1 MTLSAYSASEE
12 KINWQSHA
20 LGAFLSVIA
29 LGAMIMQSQN
39 VTAITA
45 ATIYGVSL
53 LLMFTSSTCYHAV
66 RSTRTKAILK
76 KLDHSAIYLLIAG
89 TYTPF
94 LLVALGGYWALVG
107 MLCIWGLAAFGV
119 IFKLTAKVPRP
130 KVSLATYLVM
140 GWIALAFVYPLY
152 LALPG
157 AALWLLVI
165 GGVLFSV
172 GTVFYSAKHRQFSHA
187 IWHVFVMVACLCHFL
202 AIYLY
207 VL

>member
-1 MTLSAYSASEE
+1 MNKGAYSPIEE
-12 KINWQSHA
+12 KINWLSHGIGA
-20 LGAFLSVIA
+20 LLSVFALIA
-29 LGAMIMQSQN
+29 MVIQSQN
-39 VTAITA
+39 NTSTIA
-45 ATIYGVSL
+45 ALIYGISL
-53 LLMFTSSTCYHAV
+53 LLMFTSSTCYHATAKEQA
-66 RSTRTKAILK
+66 RALLK

-94 LLVALGGYWALVG
+94 LLVALGGYWAVAG

-119 IFKLTAKVPRP
+119 IFKLCAKVPRP
-130 KVSLATYLVM
+130 RVSLATYLVM

-157 AALWLLVI
+157 AALWLLVL

-172 GTVFYSAKHRQFSHA
+172 GTVFYSAKHKQFSHA
-187 IWHVFVMVACLCHFL
+187 VWHFFVLVACLCHFL

-207 VL
+207 VI